1 MAAKNFE
8 AFDMILAQI
17 SDLHLRTDG
26 NILKNSLFG
35 SPLIDSCIEHINGLR
50 PHPDVV
56 LATGDLVNTPSDQD
70 YEALRTALDELSVP
84 VYVIPGNHD
93 GREELRETFSDWGYL
108 PEGPFLHYTVEHY
121 PLRLIGL
128 DTLAPGK
135 IGGEMCSERLSWL
148 DQKLSEEPGRPTLIF
163 MHPPPFETGIGKMDA
178 HGFEGVEELEQIVSR
193 HSQIEWIAC
202 GHLHRPIHARF
213 GGTVASCAPSPVFQ
227 MTLDLTADGPK
238 GWRHEPP
245 GIQVYYWQPNK
256 GVVTHYSV
264 IGDFGPVTPF

>member
-1 MAAKNFE
+1 
-8 AFDMILAQI
+8 MILAQT
-17 SDLHLRTDG
+17 SYLYLRIDG

-35 SPLIDSCIEHINGLR
+35 SPLIDSCIEHINALR

-56 LATGDLVNTPSDQD
+56 LATGDLVNTPTDQD

-93 GREELRETFSDWGYL
+93 GRDELRETFSDWGYL

-128 DTLAPGK
+128 
-135 IGGEMCSERLSWL
+135 
-148 DQKLSEEPGRPTLIF
+148 
-163 MHPPPFETGIGKMDA
+163 
-178 HGFEGVEELEQIVSR
+178 EGVEHLEEIISR
-193 HSQIEWIAC
+193 HAQIEWIAC

-227 MTLDLTADGPK
+227 MTMDISKDGPR
-238 GWRHEPP
+238 GWRREPP
-245 GIQVYYWQPNK
+245 VIQVYYWQPDK
-256 GVVTHYSV
+256 SIVTHYSV